1 MEYGEDEPEDE
12 TPDRRQA
19 SGCSF
24 DDIDKAVDTI
34 RKVSSTDKEMY
45 HAGKVLTELEGTE
58 LFVKITESM
67 TDDVMGERLAKA
79 MTIFVDTVNKVVS
92 QPNKKEFFIPDNID
106 EFDIRDYV

>member
-1 MEYGEDEPEDE
+1 
-12 TPDRRQA
+12 
-19 SGCSF
+19 
-24 DDIDKAVDTI
+24 
-34 RKVSSTDKEMY
+34 MY

-92 QPNKKEFFIPDNID
+92 QPKKKEFFIPDNID